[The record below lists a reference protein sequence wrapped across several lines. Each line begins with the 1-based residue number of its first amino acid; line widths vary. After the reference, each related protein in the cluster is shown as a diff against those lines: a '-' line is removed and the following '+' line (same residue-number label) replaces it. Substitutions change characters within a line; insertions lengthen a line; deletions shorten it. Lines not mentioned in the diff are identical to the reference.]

1 MIFISFTHR
10 NLPAMQETNNINKAK
25 MVCFGE
31 VLWDVFPD
39 GTKKP
44 GGAPMN
50 VAYNLNRMGVDCK
63 MISRV
68 GNDANGI
75 ALLDQLQRWEM
86 TTVYVEKDPTYP
98 TSTVGLELDEHND
111 ASYTIYEGVA
121 WDYIPLLEEYKDI
134 VLQSEVLVF
143 GSLAMRNDVSHH
155 TLMELIK
162 LAKIKV
168 LDINLRLP
176 HFKLSKALEV
186 LPQIDVL
193 KLNKAELNFLIEAL
207 AVEIEADEHL
217 RAKYIQDRFGIA
229 EIVLTKGSKGAN
241 YYRNSHQLHQDAYQ
255 ITINDTVG
263 SGDAFF
269 AGFLA
274 YRFDS
279 NTADNDAYILN
290 MAMATGAFI
299 TTKEGA
305 CPPYT
310 LTELLDF
317 QTNNVN
323 L

>member
-1 MIFISFTHR
+1 M
-10 NLPAMQETNNINKAK
+10 MQETTNSNIAS

-50 VAYNLNRMGVDCK
+50 VAYNLQRQGVNCV

-68 GNDANGI
+68 GQDDNGKE
-75 ALLDQLQRWEM
+75 LLTQLNTWGM
-86 TTVYVEKDPTYP
+86 TTDYIERDTVHP
-98 TSTVGLELDEHND
+98 TSTVGLVLDEHND
-111 ASYTIYEGVA
+111 ASYTIFENVA
-121 WDYIPLLEEYKDI
+121 WDYIPMLNKYREI
-134 VLQSEVLVF
+134 VAQSEVLVF
-143 GSLAMRNDVSHH
+143 GSLAMRSEVSYR
-155 TLMELIK
+155 TLIELVSI
-162 LAKIKV
+162 AKVKV

-176 HFKLSKALEV
+176 HFDLEKALDI

-207 AVEIEADEHL
+207 KTDIEADEHL

-229 EIVLTKGSKGAN
+229 EIILTKGSKGAN
-241 YYRNSHQLHQDAYQ
+241 YYRNGQQLHQDAYK

-274 YRFDS
+274 ARF
-279 NTADNDAYILN
+279 NKETANNDAVIMD

-310 LTELLDF
+310 LEELLEF
-317 QTNNVN
+317 KTNHTSK
-323 L
+323 

>member
-1 MIFISFTHR
+1 
-10 NLPAMQETNNINKAK
+10 MQETHKSDK
-25 MVCFGE
+25 SSMVCFGE

-50 VAYNLNRMGVDCK
+50 VAYNLKKLGVDCT
-63 MISRV
+63 MISSV
-68 GNDANGI
+68 GEDENG
-75 ALLDQLQRWEM
+75 AELLSQLENWGM
-86 TTVYVEKDPTYP
+86 TTDYIEKTHDFP
-98 TSTVGLELDEHND
+98 TSTVALVLDEHND
-111 ASYTIYEGVA
+111 ASYTIFEDVA
-121 WDYIPLLEEYKDI
+121 WDNIPLLEQYKSI
-134 VLQSEVLVF
+134 VQESEVLVF
-143 GSLAMRNDVSHH
+143 GSLAMRNDVSYR
-155 TLMELIK
+155 TLMELVK
-162 LAKIKV
+162 LAKVKV

-176 HFKLSKALEV
+176 HFDLEKALGI

-207 AVEIEADEHL
+207 AADIEPDEHL
-217 RAKYIQDRFGIA
+217 RAKYIQERFGIG

-241 YYRNSHQLHQDAYQ
+241 YYRHGNQLHQDAYK

-279 NTADNDAYILN
+279 QTADNDAFILN

-310 LTELLDF
+310 LQELLDF
-317 QTNNVN
+317 QAQHKS
-323 L
+323 

>member
-1 MIFISFTHR
+1 
-10 NLPAMQETNNINKAK
+10 MQEQHKSNKVP

-50 VAYNLNRMGVDCK
+50 VAYNLQQLGVDCT

-68 GNDANGI
+68 GDDANGQE
-75 ALLDQLQRWEM
+75 LLDQLRSWGM
-86 TTVYVEKDPTYP
+86 TTDYIEKDNQHP
-98 TSTVGLELDEHND
+98 TSTVGLVLDEHND
-111 ASYTIYEGVA
+111 ASYTIFEDVA
-121 WDYIPLLEEYKDI
+121 WDYIPLLEKYKAK
-134 VLQSEVLVF
+134 VQESEVLVF
-143 GSLAMRNDVSHH
+143 GSLAMRNEVSYQ
-155 TLMELIK
+155 TLMELVK
-162 LAKIKV
+162 LAKVKV

-176 HFKLSKALEV
+176 HFDLEKATNV
-186 LPQIDVL
+186 LAEIDIL

-207 AVEIEADEHL
+207 EVDIEADEHL
-217 RAKYIQDRFGIA
+217 RARYIQQRFGIA

-241 YYRNSHQLHQDAYQ
+241 YYRNGSQLHQDAYK
-255 ITINDTVG
+255 ITITDTVG

-274 YRFDS
+274 SRFDS
-279 NTADNDAYILN
+279 NTSSDAATIMD

-317 QTNNVN
+317 QAKNTTR
-323 L
+323 

>member
-1 MIFISFTHR
+1 
-10 NLPAMQETNNINKAK
+10 MQEEQKSDKAI

-39 GTKKP
+39 GAKKP

-50 VAYNLNRMGVDCK
+50 VAYNLRRLGVDCT

-68 GNDANGI
+68 GNDDNGKE
-75 ALLDQLQRWEM
+75 LLKQLETWGM
-86 TTVYVEKDPTYP
+86 TTEYIEQDPEYP
-98 TSTVGLELDEHND
+98 TSTVALVLDEHND
-111 ASYTIYEGVA
+111 ASYTIFEDVA
-121 WDYIPLLEEYKDI
+121 WDNIPLLELYKMK
-134 VLQSEVLVF
+134 VQESEVLVF
-143 GSLAMRNDVSHH
+143 GSLAMRSSTSYN
-155 TLMELIK
+155 TLMELVK

-176 HFKLSKALEV
+176 HFNLEKIV
-186 LPQIDVL
+186 AILPEIDVL

-207 AVEIEADEHL
+207 EVDIETDEHL
-217 RAKYIQDRFGIA
+217 RIKYIQDRFGIA

-241 YYRNSHQLHQDAYQ
+241 YYRYNNQLHQDAYQ
-255 ITINDTVG
+255 IDINDTVG

-274 YRFDS
+274 ARYDLK
-279 NTADNDAYILN
+279 TADNNAEILN
-290 MAMATGAFI
+290 MAIATGAFI

-310 LTELLDF
+310 LPELLDF
-317 QTNNVN
+317 QEKRTIR
-323 L
+323 

>member
-1 MIFISFTHR
+1 
-10 NLPAMQETNNINKAK
+10 MQEQHKSDKAS

-50 VAYNLNRMGVDCK
+50 VAYNLKRLGVDCT
-63 MISRV
+63 MISSV
-68 GNDANGI
+68 GNDENG
-75 ALLDQLQRWEM
+75 AELLAQLEAWGM
-86 TTVYVEKDPTYP
+86 TTDYIARDAQYP
-98 TSTVGLELDEHND
+98 TSTVELVLDEHND
-111 ASYTIYEGVA
+111 ASYTIVEGVA
-121 WDYIPLLEEYKDI
+121 WDNIPLLEKFKAI
-134 VLQSEVLVF
+134 VQESEVLVF
-143 GSLAMRNDVSHH
+143 GSLAMRNDVSYN
-155 TLMELIK
+155 TLMELVK
-162 LAKIKV
+162 LAKVKV

-176 HFKLSKALEV
+176 HFELDKAV
-186 LPQIDVL
+186 DILPEIDIL

-207 AVEIEADEHL
+207 DVDVEADEHI
-217 RAKYIQDRFGIA
+217 RAKYLQDRFGIA

-241 YYRNSHQLHQDAYQ
+241 YYRNNNQLHQDAYE

-274 YRFDS
+274 ARFDS
-279 NTADNDAYILN
+279 KAADNDANILN
-290 MAMATGAFI
+290 MAIATGAFI

-310 LTELLDF
+310 LQELLDF
-317 QTNNVN
+317 QIKNTG

>member
-1 MIFISFTHR
+1 
-10 NLPAMQETNNINKAK
+10 MQEQYKSGKAS

-50 VAYNLNRMGVDCK
+50 VAYNLNRLGIDCA
-63 MISRV
+63 MISSV
-68 GNDANGI
+68 GDDENGKELM
-75 ALLDQLQRWEM
+75 AQLERWGM
-86 TTVYVEKDPTYP
+86 TTDYIEKNTQFP
-98 TSTVGLELDEHND
+98 TSTVALVLDEHND
-111 ASYTIYEGVA
+111 ASYTIFEDVA
-121 WDYIPLLEEYKDI
+121 WDNIPLLEKYKSKVSD
-134 VLQSEVLVF
+134 SDVLVF
-143 GSLAMRNDVSHH
+143 GSLSMRNDVSYR
-155 TLMELIK
+155 TLMELIR
-162 LAKIKV
+162 LAKVKV

-176 HFKLSKALEV
+176 HFDLDKALDV
-186 LPQIDVL
+186 LTQVDIL
-193 KLNKAELNFLIEAL
+193 KLNKAELNFLIDAL
-207 AVEIEADEHL
+207 ETNIERDEHE

-241 YYRNSHQLHQDAYQ
+241 YYRQGNHLHQDAYK

-274 YRFDS
+274 ARFD
-279 NTADNDAYILN
+279 NKTANDDDVILDV
-290 MAMATGAFI
+290 AMATGAFI

-310 LTELLDF
+310 LAELVDF
-317 QTNNVN
+317 QAQNTTK
-323 L
+323 

>member
-1 MIFISFTHR
+1 
-10 NLPAMQETNNINKAK
+10 MQEKHKSNKAS

-50 VAYNLNRMGVDCK
+50 VAYNLNRLGVDCK
-63 MISRV
+63 MISSV
-68 GNDANGI
+68 GDDQNGKELLEQLTEWGMSTDYI
-75 ALLDQLQRWEM
+75 AENPDF
-86 TTVYVEKDPTYP
+86 P
-98 TSTVGLELDEHND
+98 TSTVALVLDEHND
-111 ASYTIYEGVA
+111 ASYTIFEDVA
-121 WDYIPLLEEYKDI
+121 WDNIPLWDSYKDI
-134 VLQSEVLVF
+134 VRDSEVLVF
-143 GSLAMRNDVSHH
+143 GILAMRDEVSFS
-155 TLMELIK
+155 TLTALLK
-162 LAKIKV
+162 LAKVKV

-176 HFKLSKALEV
+176 HFDLNKALDV

-193 KLNKAELNFLIEAL
+193 KLNKAELNFLIDAL
-207 AVEIEADEHL
+207 EVDLDTDEHV
-217 RAKYIQDRFGIA
+217 RSKYLQERFGIA
-229 EIVLTKGSKGAN
+229 EIILTKGSKGAN
-241 YYRNSHQLHQDAYQ
+241 YYRDGNQLHQDAYQ

-279 NTADNDAYILN
+279 TTEDNDAKILN

-310 LTELLDF
+310 LEDLLDF
-317 QTNNVN
+317 QSKNTTA
-323 L
+323 

>member
-1 MIFISFTHR
+1 
-10 NLPAMQETNNINKAK
+10 MQETHKSDK
-25 MVCFGE
+25 SSMVCFGE

-50 VAYNLNRMGVDCK
+50 VAYNLKRLGVDCT
-63 MISRV
+63 MISSV
-68 GNDANGI
+68 GADHNGTE
-75 ALLDQLQRWEM
+75 LLSQLKSWGM
-86 TTVYVEKDPTYP
+86 TTDYIETSNDFP
-98 TSTVGLELDEHND
+98 TSTVALVLDEHND
-111 ASYTIYEGVA
+111 ASYTIFEDVA
-121 WDYIPLLEEYKDI
+121 WDNIPLLEKYKTI
-134 VLQSEVLVF
+134 VQESEVLVF
-143 GSLAMRNDVSHH
+143 GSLAMRNDVSYR
-155 TLMELIK
+155 TLMELVK
-162 LAKIKV
+162 LAKVKV

-176 HFKLSKALEV
+176 HFDLEKALGI

-207 AVEIEADEHL
+207 EVEMEADEHL
-217 RAKYIQDRFGIA
+217 RAKYIQERFAIA

-241 YYRNSHQLHQDAYQ
+241 YYRHGNQLHQDAYQ

-279 NTADNDAYILN
+279 KTADNDAFILN

-310 LTELLDF
+310 LQELLDF
-317 QTNNVN
+317 QAQHTIK
-323 L
+323 